1 MKVNVEIDIEEALDN
16 LRSKDRSDILS
27 KYVSDIDDD
36 DVLKEELESRG
47 YIVTE
52 KEGE

>member
-1 MKVNVEIDIEEALDN
+1 MKASAEVDVEEVLDN
-16 LRSKDRSDILS
+16 LRNKDRSEVLS

-47 YIVTE
+47 YIVTLE
-52 KEGE
+52 